1 MQVSGL
7 LRSSQVLSR
16 ETVALAGNMEANGN
30 TNMSTNYVAN
40 VAAAPMLPITIATV
54 QKAGYLGACKK
65 YINDLYK
72 NIIIIHHIIVI
83 S

>member
-54 QKAGYLGACKK
+54 
-65 YINDLYK
+65 
-72 NIIIIHHIIVI
+72 
-83 S
+83 

>member
-30 TNMSTNYVAN
+30 TDMSTNYVAI

-54 QKAGYLGACKK
+54 QKAGYLGA
-65 YINDLYK
+65 
-72 NIIIIHHIIVI
+72 
-83 S
+83 

>member
-30 TNMSTNYVAN
+30 TDMSTNYVAN

-65 YINDLYK
+65 YINDLDK
-72 NIIIIHHIIVI
+72 NIIIHHIIVI